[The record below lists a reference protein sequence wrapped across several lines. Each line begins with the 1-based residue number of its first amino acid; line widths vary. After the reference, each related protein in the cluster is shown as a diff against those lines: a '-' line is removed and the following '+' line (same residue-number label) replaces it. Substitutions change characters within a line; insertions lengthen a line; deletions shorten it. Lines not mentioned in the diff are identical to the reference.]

1 MSQITERY
9 MSGLMILS
17 GLFVAALVV
26 CNLVATKF
34 TEVDLGFYTF
44 TVSVGILPYPAT
56 FLITD
61 IISEVYGKRRANQVV
76 VVGLLASVMV
86 IGVVFLGLAFEAT
99 PPGVS
104 GAEFEAV
111 FGKTWRLITASM
123 AAYLVAQLIDVQL
136 FHYWRNLTKG
146 RHLWFRNNASTICS
160 QLVDT
165 ILVITILFWDDPAV
179 SSDQMFGYIRDG
191 WLFKVLWALADTPVA
206 YLVIGMFAG
215 YLQVGTPPDPVGKD

>member
-9 MSGLMILS
+9 LYGLLILA

-34 TEVDLGFYTF
+34 TQIDLGFYTF
-44 TVSVGILPYPAT
+44 TISVGILPYPLT

-76 VVGLLASVMV
+76 VVGFIASVMV
-86 IGVVFLGLAFEAT
+86 VGVVLLGLAFHAT

-104 GAEFEAV
+104 DAEFDAV
-111 FGKTWRLITASM
+111 FGKAWRLITASM
-123 AAYLVAQLIDVQL
+123 VAYLVAQLIDVQL
-136 FHYWRNLTKG
+136 FHFWRNLTKG
-146 RHLWFRNNASTICS
+146 RHLWFRNNASTIFS

-191 WLFKVLWALADTPVA
+191 WLFKMLCALADTPVA
-206 YLVIGMFAG
+206 YLVVGAFAR
-215 YLQVGTPPDPVGKD
+215 YLHVDAPPDPARH